1 VASAFGK
8 GFLKHSLFGEVN
20 ARPVVKS
27 PKADLRLYYQ
37 RALEASVIAALLVVI
52 AAFRFLPVCGSKTR
66 IAPVVQLASRIR
78 KGYHRR

>member
-1 VASAFGK
+1 MASAFGK
-8 GFLKHSLFGEVN
+8 SFLKHSVFGEVN

-37 RALEASVIAALLVVI
+37 RALEGSIIAALLVVI
-52 AAFRFLPVCGSKTR
+52 AAFRFLPVYGSKTR

-78 KGYHRR
+78 KGYQRR